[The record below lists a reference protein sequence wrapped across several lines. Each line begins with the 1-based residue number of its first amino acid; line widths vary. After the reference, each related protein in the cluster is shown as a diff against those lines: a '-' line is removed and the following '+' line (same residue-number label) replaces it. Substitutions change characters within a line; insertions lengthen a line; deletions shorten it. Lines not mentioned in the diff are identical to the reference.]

1 MGPGNQR
8 IRDLK
13 CWLVPCWRFDA
24 GCRLIDGAWDSKHE
38 RLLTFIK
45 ESSPQMFHFWDSE
58 KRRFLC
64 NTRKERFEEQPS
76 CSILSIIYGLWSV
89 WVYCLL
95 WLFISRHL
103 RRKNEMFSVLSNV
116 LRDAAQPRTDAWG
129 LLEFLQENLI
139 GKIRE
144 AVTITIT
151 IIQNLIIFET
161 STQPSKL
168 FLQNWMSFIV
178 TFYLIT
184 SSYVNNNLHSN
195 FSVKLIVPKRKIAN

>member
-1 MGPGNQR
+1 MFFIDLLSCNLLRRRSAANFCLFLYLLITAWLGGGTGDGTRESENQR
-8 IRDLK
+8 

-64 NTRKERFEEQPS
+64 NTRKERFEEQLS
-76 CSILSIIYGLWSV
+76 SSILSIIYGLWSV

-103 RRKNEMFSVLSNV
+103 RRKNEMFSVLMYSV
-116 LRDAAQPRTDAWG
+116 MQHSRALM
-129 LLEFLQENLI
+129 LEGFWN
-139 GKIRE
+139 
-144 AVTITIT
+144 
-151 IIQNLIIFET
+151 
-161 STQPSKL
+161 
-168 FLQNWMSFIV
+168 
-178 TFYLIT
+178 FYKKTWLGR
-184 SSYVNNNLHSN
+184 LE
-195 FSVKLIVPKRKIAN
+195 KQ

>member
-1 MGPGNQR
+1 MSYVPCNILLLISYLCSCNFNFQRYFLLIYWVATCCGGGLQLTSAYFCISSSRHWRWDQGIREYENQR
-8 IRDLK
+8 

-76 CSILSIIYGLWSV
+76 SSILSIIYGLWSV

-103 RRKNEMFSVLSNV
+103 RRKNEMFSVLMYSV
-116 LRDAAQPRTDAWG
+116 MQHSRALM
-129 LLEFLQENLI
+129 LEGFWN
-139 GKIRE
+139 
-144 AVTITIT
+144 
-151 IIQNLIIFET
+151 
-161 STQPSKL
+161 
-168 FLQNWMSFIV
+168 
-178 TFYLIT
+178 FYKKTWLGR
-184 SSYVNNNLHSN
+184 LE
-195 FSVKLIVPKRKIAN
+195 KQ